1 MNDVYN
7 STLTWLDSSEQERRA
22 VMDLVSALSEPGT
35 LDELG
40 IGAIRDTI
48 SDVLFPGTST
58 IQTRARYFLF
68 IPWILQM
75 VERRFRSNPAY
86 HARRLQ
92 LDLCNALDE
101 AHGAN
106 EGVIGREAG
115 GALRTWPITIYWNGL
130 ERWGVRQYRGSIS
143 SYYSALRRPPSW
155 LSESNAPAER
165 GEDGSAETEDRRP
178 GNWAPTIPPPPDDFP
193 NVVTF
198 ELTTDEAGFLSDM
211 IRFAHS
217 ESLLAH
223 LLEHGND
230 NRGVSVDFPW
240 GHPAARTAPPA
251 VQRWL
256 QDASLFSLVHRGAA
270 LLYSLML
277 AEMLVADG
285 YDQEHRVEVFS
296 RDFAS
301 WSREIEASFADI
313 RQWDR
318 AAMWQRILGSNHRI
332 RPLARR
338 FTDSWYSLVTTH
350 ATTSLAGDR
359 EARDLI
365 RNRERSLK
373 GARARLTNA
382 DARAA
387 RRGYPAS
394 GRLTFRWPQVMTM
407 TDDILSSR

>member
-1 MNDVYN
+1 MNDIYN

-68 IPWILQM
+68 IPWILQT
-75 VERRFRSNPAY
+75 VERRHRSNPAF

-115 GALRTWPITIYWNGL
+115 AALRTWPITIYWNGL

-155 LSESNAPAER
+155 LSESSPPAER
-165 GEDGSAETEDRRP
+165 GEDGSSETEDRRP
-178 GNWAPTIPPPPDDFP
+178 GNWAPLPRPPDDFP
-193 NVVTF
+193 DVATF
-198 ELTTDEAGFLSDM
+198 ELTPDEAGFLSDRITLM
-211 IRFAHS
+211 HN
-217 ESLLAH
+217 ESFLAH
-223 LLEHGND
+223 LLEPSNG
-230 NRGVSVDFPW
+230 GVSVKFPW
-240 GHPAARTAPPA
+240 EHPAARTAPPTA
-251 VQRWL
+251 QKWL
-256 QDASLFSLVHRGAA
+256 HDASLFSLVHRGAA

-285 YDQEHRVEVFS
+285 YDQDHRVEGFS
-296 RDFAS
+296 EEFAS
-301 WSREIEASFADI
+301 WSQEIEASFPAL
-313 RQWDR
+313 RRWDR
-318 AAMWQRILGSNHRI
+318 AAMWQRMLGANPRI

-338 FTDSWYSLVTTH
+338 FADSWYSLVTTRPP
-350 ATTSLAGDR
+350 TSLAGDR
-359 EARDLI
+359 EARHLI
-365 RNRERSLK
+365 RNRERTLK

-382 DARAA
+382 DARAS

-394 GRLTFRWPQVMTM
+394 GRLTFRWPQAMTM

>member
-75 VERRFRSNPAY
+75 VERRFSSNHAH

-115 GALRTWPITIYWNGL
+115 AALRTWPITIYWNGL
-130 ERWGVRQYRGSIS
+130 ERWGVRQYRGSLS
-143 SYYSALRRPPSW
+143 SYYSTLRRPPSW
-155 LSESNAPAER
+155 LSESSAPAER

-198 ELTTDEAGFLSDM
+198 ELTTDEAGFLSDT
-211 IRFAHS
+211 IRFVHS
-217 ESLLAH
+217 DSFLAH
-223 LLEHGND
+223 LLEPGNGND
-230 NRGVSVDFPW
+230 GVSVDFPW
-240 GHPAARTAPPA
+240 GHPAAWTAPPA

-270 LLYSLML
+270 LLYSLIL

-285 YDQEHRVEVFS
+285 YDQEHRVEGFS
-296 RDFAS
+296 RDFVS
-301 WSREIEASFADI
+301 WSREIETSLADI
-313 RQWDR
+313 RQWDL
-318 AAMWQRILGSNHRI
+318 AAMWQRILGSNPRI
-332 RPLARR
+332 RPLARG

-350 ATTSLAGDR
+350 APASLAGDR

-407 TDDILSSR
+407 TDDILNSR

>member
-1 MNDVYN
+1 
-7 STLTWLDSSEQERRA
+7 
-22 VMDLVSALSEPGT
+22 MDLVSALSEPGT

-115 GALRTWPITIYWNGL
+115 AALRTWPITIYWNGL

-155 LSESNAPAER
+155 LSESSAPAER

-223 LLEHGND
+223 LLEPGND
-230 NRGVSVDFPW
+230 NRDVGVDFPW

-251 VQRWL
+251 IQRWL

-313 RQWDR
+313 GQWDR

-332 RPLARR
+332 RPLVRR

-350 ATTSLAGDR
+350 AITSLADDR

>member
-58 IQTRARYFLF
+58 IQTRVRYFLF

-75 VERRFRSNPAY
+75 VERRFRSNPTY

-115 GALRTWPITIYWNGL
+115 AALRTWPITIYWNGL

-155 LSESNAPAER
+155 LSENSAPPER
-165 GEDGSAETEDRRP
+165 GEDGSAEAEDRRP
-178 GNWAPTIPPPPDDFP
+178 GNWAPIPPAPRDFP
-193 NVVTF
+193 NVATF
-198 ELTTDEAGFLSDM
+198 ELTPAEAGFLSDR
-211 IRFAHS
+211 IRFSHN
-217 ESLLAH
+217 ESFLAH
-223 LLEHGND
+223 LLEPGNGNGD
-230 NRGVSVDFPW
+230 VSAGFPW
-240 GHPAARTAPPA
+240 EHPAARTAPPA

-256 QDASLFSLVHRGAA
+256 QDARLFSLIHRGAA

-277 AEMLVADG
+277 AELLVADG
-285 YDQEHRVEVFS
+285 YDQEHRVEGFS
-296 RDFAS
+296 GELAS

-313 RQWDR
+313 LQWDR
-318 AAMWQRILGSNHRI
+318 AAMWQRILGANPRI

-350 ATTSLAGDR
+350 TAASLAGDR

-407 TDDILSSR
+407 TDDIISSR